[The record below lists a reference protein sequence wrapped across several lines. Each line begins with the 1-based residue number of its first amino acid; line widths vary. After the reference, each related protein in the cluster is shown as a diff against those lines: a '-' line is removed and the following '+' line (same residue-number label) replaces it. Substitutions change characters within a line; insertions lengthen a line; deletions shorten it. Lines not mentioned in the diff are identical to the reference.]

1 MTDAMNFGRFPSLS
15 ALATSLTRTERA
27 VLEPMPS
34 TIGRHVGHSLKI
46 ACLLFSSSSPSNLRV
61 RPSAEQVRAM
71 SAMVLTTSV
80 MGLRKVRRT
89 RRRASIS
96 ARVLFQAMTSGSGTS
111 SRIGSRIRRVGP
123 FHSGLI

>member
-1 MTDAMNFGRFPSLS
+1 MNFGRLPWRR

-34 TIGRHVGHSLKI
+34 TIGRHVGHSFQRAALQ
-46 ACLLFSSSSPSNLRV
+46 FSSISPSNLRV
-61 RPSAEQVRAM
+61 RPSALQVRVM
-71 SAMVLTTSV
+71 SLTVLTTSV
-80 MGLRKVRRT
+80 MGLCRFRRT

-96 ARVLFQAMTSGSGTS
+96 ARVLFQAMMSGSGTS
-111 SRIGSRIRRVGP
+111 SRIGSRTRRVGP